1 MLRKRA
7 SAPLP
12 SWEQVP
18 RCWLLLNIIH
28 CAICSSVNETVISA
42 MLPNISVEIHFTTF
56 PEFFRQVANLS
67 QSKWETVNLC
77 CHVCVSCSRSCFI
90 VSAVRFGLKYR
101 VEVSSPSGC
110 THAPRSGHRWA
121 NVSGLPTADSC
132 DSFLHLPNGKF
143 LLFFFKFK
151 MLMIFTLKINSL
163 TSFLEAHLP
172 SIWPLY
178 ASAHHYPAGF
188 SQHYNLKQSTVITTL
203 APN

>member
-1 MLRKRA
+1 MSHVVGLVLLYQQYGLDSSIVLKFHLPRGARMLQDLDIDE
-7 SAPLP
+7 P
-12 SWEQVP
+12 
-18 RCWLLLNIIH
+18 
-28 CAICSSVNETVISA
+28 TV
-42 MLPNISVEIHFTTF
+42 
-56 PEFFRQVANLS
+56 
-67 QSKWETVNLC
+67 
-77 CHVCVSCSRSCFI
+77 
-90 VSAVRFGLKYR
+90 
-101 VEVSSPSGC
+101 
-110 THAPRSGHRWA
+110 
-121 NVSGLPTADSC
+121 DSY

-143 LLFFFKFK
+143 LLFFFEFK